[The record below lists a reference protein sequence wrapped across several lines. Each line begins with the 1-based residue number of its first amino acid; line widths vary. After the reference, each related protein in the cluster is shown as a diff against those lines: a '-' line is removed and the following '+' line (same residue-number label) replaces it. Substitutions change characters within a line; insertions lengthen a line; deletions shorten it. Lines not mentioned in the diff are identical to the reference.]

1 MKKEKMLI
9 IREENLK
16 KPYYEPLKSSLG
28 VKCNVNIV
36 NIRKTPP
43 YFQYTRDFFYNLSV
57 SGPPSC

>member
-16 KPYYEPLKSSLG
+16 KQYFDPFISSLG
-28 VKCNVNIV
+28 VKINVNIV

-43 YFQYTRDFFYNLSV
+43 YFQSRRDFFYNLSV

>member
-16 KPYYEPLKSSLG
+16 KPYFDPLISPLG
-28 VKCNVNIV
+28 AKINVNIV

-43 YFQYTRDFFYNLSV
+43 YFQSRRDFFYNLSV
-57 SGPPSC
+57 SGPHSC